1 MLLPA
6 VVLAAG
12 ASSRMGQPKALLRT
26 GDRTFVRHLLDTLHD
41 AGLDDILV
49 VTGLHDREIREELAL
64 PGTPL
69 VRVVHN
75 PHHAR
80 GQLSSLQA
88 ALAAIDH
95 PGVEAMMVAL
105 VDQPMVRS
113 MTVRALVEAWRA
125 TRAPVVRPRLGRRHG
140 HPVVFDRAVFG
151 ALRAASLDTGA
162 RDVVRARG
170 DAVVDVEVT
179 DEGVCL
185 DVDTPEDYARLI
197 ARSGPDAHGS

>member
-12 ASSRMGQPKALLRT
+12 ASSRMGQPKALLRS

-41 AGLDDILV
+41 AGLDDLLV
-49 VTGLHDREIREELAL
+49 VTGPHDREIREELAL

>member
-12 ASSRMGQPKALLRT
+12 ASSRMGQPKALLRI
-26 GDRTFVRHLLDTLHD
+26 GAHTFVGRLLDTLRD

-49 VTGLHDREIREELAL
+49 VTGVHDREIRQALAA

-69 VRVVHN
+69 VRIVHN

-88 ALAAIDH
+88 ALAAVDH
-95 PGVEAMMVAL
+95 PGLEAMLVAL
-105 VDQPMVRS
+105 VDLPLVRPA
-113 MTVRALVEAWRA
+113 TVRALVGAWRA
-125 TRAPVVRPRLGRRHG
+125 TRAPVVRPRLGLRHG
-140 HPVVFDRAVFG
+140 HPVIFDRAVFD
-151 ALRAASLDTGA
+151 ALRTASLETGA
-162 RDVVRARG
+162 RGVVRSCG
-170 DAVVDVEVT
+170 NAVLDVEVT

-185 DVDTPEDYARLI
+185 DVDTPEEYALLVEQ
-197 ARSGPDAHGS
+197 PDREVP

>member
-1 MLLPA
+1 
-6 VVLAAG
+6 
-12 ASSRMGQPKALLRT
+12 
-26 GDRTFVRHLLDTLHD
+26 
-41 AGLDDILV
+41 
-49 VTGLHDREIREELAL
+49 
-64 PGTPL
+64 
-69 VRVVHN
+69 
-75 PHHAR
+75 
-80 GQLSSLQA
+80 
-88 ALAAIDH
+88 
-95 PGVEAMMVAL
+95 MVAL

-162 RDVVRARG
+162 RDVVRACG